1 MQDAETIGLVEV
13 FSPQTG
19 KCVNSR
25 PIQGMT
31 VCGGACQSGT
41 TFNRR
46 TMQQDSSCG
55 CCKPAKLEALDVP
68 VECQD
73 GTERMTQ
80 VSVPMECKC
89 NDGCGGNNDQS
100 ENARSESDYPVETLA
115 PNDERLSFLLN
126 IRDQLLNQRAVRLGR

>member
-13 FSPQTG
+13 FSPRTG

-41 TFNRR
+41 TFNRK
-46 TMQQDSSCG
+46 TMQQDSTCG

-73 GTERMTQ
+73 GSQRMTQ
-80 VSVPMECKC
+80 VSVPMECEC
-89 NDGCGGNNDQS
+89 GGGCGGGNDES
-100 ENARSESDYPVETLA
+100 ENIRIESNYPVERLT
-115 PNDERLSFLLN
+115 PNDDQLSLLFS
-126 IRDQLLNQRAVRLGR
+126 IRDQLVNRRGFGY